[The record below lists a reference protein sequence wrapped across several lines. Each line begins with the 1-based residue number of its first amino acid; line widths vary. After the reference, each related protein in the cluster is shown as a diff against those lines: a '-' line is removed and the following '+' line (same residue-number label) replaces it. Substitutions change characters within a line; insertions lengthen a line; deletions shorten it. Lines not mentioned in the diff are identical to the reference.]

1 MELINP
7 ALSYRGK
14 KRSFIASMNKY
25 NPYRIISITESLYD
39 KIVLSR
45 ETLKDL
51 KIESPKNPKAIYLPP
66 VRCEDCTVDII
77 NKSNPMRVEYPKPTF
92 SVVST
97 KTDTKIDD
105 FQVLSKSLDFDEIVA
120 HCRQDN
126 GSCLKK
132 KNRIKFDSKVNNTRK
147 FRRNFEYNQNYM
159 RTMSGFENREGL
171 LKLPLKFRE
180 TRSPWAFQAQKFFH
194 IN

>member
-7 ALSYRGK
+7 TLSHRGK
-14 KRSFIASMNKY
+14 KRSFIASMNKC
-25 NPYRIISITESLYD
+25 NPYRITSITESLYD

-45 ETLKDL
+45 ETLKEP
-51 KIESPKNPKAIYLPP
+51 KIESPRNPKTIYLPP

-77 NKSNPMRVEYPKPTF
+77 NKFNPMRVEYPKQPF
-92 SVVST
+92 SVVDI
-97 KTDTKIDD
+97 KTDTKIDN
-105 FQVLSKSLDFDEIVA
+105 FQVLSKSLDFDEMVA

-126 GSCLKK
+126 NSCLKK
-132 KNRIKFDSKVNNTRK
+132 KNRIKFDSKVNNSSK
-147 FRRNFEYNQNYM
+147 FRRKFEYNKSYM
-159 RTMSGFENREGL
+159 RTMSGFGNREGL

-180 TRSPWAFQAQKFFH
+180 SRSPWAFQAHKFFH